1 MSSEDIN
8 RPILHEPIKNQEIE
22 IKPINLSVNYPPAG
36 QGYLGDPNHPQ
47 PHQQPP
53 TFYAGPM
60 QGPPGNRPQGG
71 PQGGPP
77 GGPPMMMGPGGGGI
91 NRPMGGG
98 GGPMMGG
105 PMMGG
110 PQSGPFMGG
119 PPMGSYPMGG
129 PMMGGPPNQSQFM
142 GGPGGAGGPGG
153 LFQGR
158 AGAPGGFIQ
167 GGPPVDKTAIRNMV
181 TMDDEYTKQKE
192 YEKSYPCYE
201 DCMQSCCNC
210 CGTCR
215 QFLPCLCVPDPN
227 IEVPQSWCALKMR
240 FGRYVDTLNAGLQFV
255 TPTTEKLILVDLQTQ
270 TLDLVKQNIITK
282 DNITAAID
290 TAINFKIINP
300 RYAMF
305 RLENLQESVKNLTYS
320 ALRTVCGVYTLNE
333 LQEKKAEL
341 AHQLQ
346 QYVGERVKQWGII
359 IEQIF
364 IKDMVLSNDLQQTLS
379 SAAKMQRAAESK
391 VISAKADVES
401 AKLMREA
408 ADSLSSE
415 AAMQI
420 RYYETISHLANN
432 GSQKVVFIPF
442 IQDQGF

>member
-8 RPILHEPIKNQEIE
+8 RPILQEPIKNQEIE
-22 IKPINLSVNYPPAG
+22 IKPINLSINYPPG
-36 QGYLGDPNHPQ
+36 QGYLGDPNHPPQ
-47 PHQQPP
+47 HQGPP

-71 PQGGPP
+71 PP
-77 GGPPMMMGPGGGGI
+77 MMGPGGGSM
-91 NRPMGGG
+91 NRPMG

-110 PQSGPFMGG
+110 APTGPLMGG
-119 PPMGSYPMGG
+119 PPMGAHPMGG
-129 PMMGGPPNQSQFM
+129 PMMGGPMGGHPQTNQFM

-153 LFQGR
+153 LFQG
-158 AGAPGGFIQ
+158 GG
-167 GGPPVDKTAIRNMV
+167 PVDKTAIKNMV
-181 TMDDEYTKQKE
+181 TIDDEYTKQKE

-210 CGTCR
+210 CGSCR

-240 FGRYVDTLNAGLQFV
+240 FGRYVETLNAGLQFV
-255 TPTTEKLILVDLQTQ
+255 TPTTEKLIMVDLQTQ

-282 DNITAAID
+282 DNITATID

-305 RLENLQESVKNLTYS
+305 RLDNLQESVKNLTYS

-341 AHQLQ
+341 ANQLQ
-346 QYVGERVKQWGII
+346 LYVGERVKQWGII

-420 RYYETISHLANN
+420 RYYETISHLATN